1 MFHAAQKAYTES
13 VRTKVSVGCTLH
25 ELCAEDKSKVAKL
38 LRQVVELEK
47 ELTLTKA
54 VGKKEK
60 HDFQE
65 KIQHIRQRNADVLRE
80 SNTLKAKLTHAFALL
95 RAYQHKVKHMGTAAP
110 VGPDLH
116 SSNAVCFQRPQQLY
130 CQRCGHT
137 ALLRSSDTAGM
148 LDVTDGVTP
157 SHRAPRVVLSA
168 DAGLQHP
175 ASTSTQDQ
183 LQSGHSQC
191 ADGGHHQLA
200 SAQAGAM
207 PGRQEPFAELASEVL
222 AWQLD
227 STASEG
233 SAHQAADHEAWKVLR
248 FDPSLGDDGAFYFIS
263 SQSVEMQPPAAQHEH
278 GQMAPASSSRHQPA
292 HAMVQQEEQ
301 QQASGSTLSQHMQP
315 PGPAT
320 VQVAAQSGRQE
331 KRAHPDAASAE
342 NGWPSSSDQAA
353 ASRTK
358 DGIEM
363 VAEAGT
369 AQVQSVQENNAAAVS
384 EQQRGV
390 QAQPQFPVQGGGEA
404 GVLLRAAAAAAAG
417 CSHELVVAAAGRACK
432 EEDSDSRPIS
442 HVAASV
448 QPAPATATGRF
459 PTYATSS
466 GQDLLHKQGSASMPT
481 LGQAERQ
488 PGDEQNTIGA
498 PQEVHDD
505 PSTGRVDDD
514 LQSLGFDSSLMDLVT
529 EVEQMVA
536 CKQAS
541 TALSDRQPAHDWR
554 LPARGPGE
562 EEDYEEN
569 DVISLISDQE
579 YSMH

>member
-1 MFHAAQKAYTES
+1 M
-13 VRTKVSVGCTLH
+13 VCR
-25 ELCAEDKSKVAKL
+25 
-38 LRQVVELEK
+38 
-47 ELTLTKA
+47 
-54 VGKKEK
+54 
-60 HDFQE
+60 
-65 KIQHIRQRNADVLRE
+65 
-80 SNTLKAKLTHAFALL
+80 LKAKLTHAFALL

-432 EEDSDSRPIS
+432 EEDSDSRYTLLCSPLMLRLCCHSCQAVPHAIALQGLLTYFPTAASPCTHNPATLLDICLTSIGSCHRPIS

-505 PSTGRVDDD
+505 PSTGRYVESKIQKW
-514 LQSLGFDSSLMDLVT
+514 LQRSL
-529 EVEQMVA
+529 
-536 CKQAS
+536 
-541 TALSDRQPAHDWR
+541 
-554 LPARGPGE
+554 
-562 EEDYEEN
+562 
-569 DVISLISDQE
+569 
-579 YSMH
+579 